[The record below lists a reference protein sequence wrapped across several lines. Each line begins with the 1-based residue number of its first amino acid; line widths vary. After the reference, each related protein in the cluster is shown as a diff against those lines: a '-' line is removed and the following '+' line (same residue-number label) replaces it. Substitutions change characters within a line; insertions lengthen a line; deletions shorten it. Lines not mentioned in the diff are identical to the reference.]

1 MKHDADIVEWLR
13 SGGEFEDGQRAPHTT
28 MHRAADEIERL
39 RTEMQRMQD
48 EFDEWERVWVNKNE
62 ELDAELEQLRAQRD
76 ELLAP
81 LQAIHAMWENAF
93 PLAFQNDTT
102 TGIGPV
108 WAQVRAAIAKVEGK

>member
-1 MKHDADIVEWLR
+1 MKHDADIVERLR
-13 SGGEFEDGQRAPHTT
+13 EISDEPWATFGKYLAGE
-28 MHRAADEIERL
+28 AADEIKHL

-62 ELDAELEQLRAQRD
+62 ELDAELGRLRAQRD